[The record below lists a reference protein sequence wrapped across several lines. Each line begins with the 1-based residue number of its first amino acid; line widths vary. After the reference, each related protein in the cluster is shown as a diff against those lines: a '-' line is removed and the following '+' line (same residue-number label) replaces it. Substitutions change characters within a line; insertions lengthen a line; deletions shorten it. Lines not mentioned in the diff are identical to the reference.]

1 MQGSLSE
8 ALRSYTEYL
17 RPCLLDSLHDK
28 ETGRRISPM
37 SYDGFIG
44 SRAIFLPVNDLLASV
59 LDRGCAD
66 RSVVFKR
73 CLVVIVERDG

>member
-28 ETGRRISPM
+28 ETGRRIPTV

-44 SRAIFLPVNDLLASV
+44 SRAILLPVNDLLASV

-73 CLVVIVERDG
+73 CLVVIVERDR